1 MVQLSQVNR
10 LKMEDNNY
18 DDFTDNIIKPQSQ
31 NNLKDRVENFPQIMK
46 QCSQFVFQN
55 VLNILSVIKNT
66 NISYSVPSSS
76 VRQSSESFSLIDSSG
91 YRGLVTKSGFVI
103 RGG

>member
-55 VLNILSVIKNT
+55 VLNILSVIPNKK
-66 NISYSVPSSS
+66 YKYFLLSS
-76 VRQSSESFSLIDSSG
+76 
-91 YRGLVTKSGFVI
+91 
-103 RGG
+103 